1 MPYRTLISAKQ
12 LHALQHS
19 GQAVMV
25 FDCSYNLADPAA
37 GRQQF
42 AQAHIP
48 GARHADLHD
57 HLSSHTPQRAA
68 SQGRHPL
75 PLPEDFAATL
85 RQWGFGRDMQAVV
98 YDRNGCNFCGRLW
111 WMLKWLGHDAVAIL
125 DGGLPAWQAAGYA
138 TESGADE
145 SATPLDASAALGDF
159 AVQAPLADLVD
170 TATVHRSLHDG
181 SLLLIDARGAARYHG
196 KCEPL
201 DPIAGHIPGAINR
214 PFSDN
219 LQADGHF
226 KPAAVLRQELA
237 ALLPA
242 SLTPAASAPTAAQ
255 AASSPDALP
264 ATPATS
270 AANLPPAN
278 RTQAGNSVSAHT
290 TSNAAPSPTPQAMP
304 QTVVYC
310 GSGVSAIATLL
321 ALELAGY
328 PRPALYAGSWS
339 AWSNTPGLPVERS

>member
-1 MPYRTLISAKQ
+1 MSYRTLISVAQ
-12 LHALQHS
+12 LHALQQS
-19 GQAVMV
+19 DQPLMV

-37 GRQQF
+37 GQQQF

-48 GARHADLHD
+48 GARHADLHN

-75 PLPEDFAATL
+75 PQPEDFAATL
-85 RQWGFGRDMQAVV
+85 RQWGLGRDMQAVV

-111 WMLKWLGHDAVAIL
+111 WMLKWLGHEAVAIL
-125 DGGLPAWQAAGYA
+125 DGGLQAWQAAGYA
-138 TESGADE
+138 TASDADAMAP
-145 SATPLDASAALGDF
+145 SAPGDF
-159 AVQAPLADLVD
+159 TVQAPLAELVD
-170 TATVHRSLHDG
+170 TTTVHRSLDDG
-181 SLLLIDARGAARYHG
+181 SLLLIDARGAARYRG
-196 KCEPL
+196 EVEPL

-214 PFSDN
+214 PFADN
-219 LQADGHF
+219 LQADGRF
-226 KPAAVLRQELA
+226 KPAAVLQQELA

-242 SLTPAASAPTAAQ
+242 GLVPSQTSADTASPQADQPTA
-255 AASSPDALP
+255 SG
-264 ATPATS
+264 ATA
-270 AANLPPAN
+270 
-278 RTQAGNSVSAHT
+278 
-290 TSNAAPSPTPQAMP
+290 NAAPKA
-304 QTVVYC
+304 VVYC

>member
-1 MPYRTLISAKQ
+1 MSYRTLISAAQ
-12 LHALQHS
+12 LHALQQS
-19 GQAVMV
+19 GQPLMV
-25 FDCSYNLADPAA
+25 FDCSYDLAAPSA

-85 RQWGFGRDMQAVV
+85 RQWGLGSDMQAVV

-111 WMLKWLGHDAVAIL
+111 WMLKWLGHEAVAIL
-125 DGGLPAWQAAGYA
+125 DGGLQAWQATGYA
-138 TESGADE
+138 TASGADGTNP
-145 SATPLDASAALGDF
+145 STPGDF
-159 AVQAPLADLVD
+159 AVQAPLAELVD
-170 TATVHRSLHDG
+170 TATVHRSLGDG
-181 SLLLIDARGAARYHG
+181 NLLLIDARGAARYRG
-196 KCEPL
+196 EVEPL
-201 DPIAGHIPGAINR
+201 DPVAGHIPGAINR
-214 PFSDN
+214 PFTDN
-219 LQADGHF
+219 LQADGRF

-242 SLTPAASAPTAAQ
+242 GLTAATPPAASAQAAATQEASPACDAQ
-255 AASSPDALP
+255 AASAAVTPVSAPP
-264 ATPATS
+264 ASSTVPAPSAAPTPA
-270 AANLPPAN
+270 AK
-278 RTQAGNSVSAHT
+278 
-290 TSNAAPSPTPQAMP
+290 PTP

-339 AWSNTPGLPVERS
+339 AWSSTPGLPVERG